1 MSKPGA
7 LAQNTLIKQARVHT
21 YYELCVIHTEP
32 ERPSQLSETLEA
44 VKALVAARQVRI
56 SEHGYD
62 EIAEDGIYV
71 RDVLAGVDKATVAE
85 DYPTFPKGRAVLV
98 LQFDKDSRPIHVVW
112 GIPKGFT
119 SPAVVVTAYRPD
131 PERWDRTFTK
141 RRGKDE

>member
-1 MSKPGA
+1 M
-7 LAQNTLIKQARVHT
+7 
-21 YYELCVIHTEP
+21 
-32 ERPSQLSETLEA
+32 SETFEA
-44 VKALVAARQVRI
+44 VRKLVAAGQVRI

-62 EIAEDGIYV
+62 EIAADGIYV
-71 RDVLAGVDKATVAE
+71 RDILAGANKAAIVVE

-119 SPAVVVTAYRPD
+119 YPAVVVTAYRPD
-131 PERWDRTFTK
+131 PDRWDRTFTK